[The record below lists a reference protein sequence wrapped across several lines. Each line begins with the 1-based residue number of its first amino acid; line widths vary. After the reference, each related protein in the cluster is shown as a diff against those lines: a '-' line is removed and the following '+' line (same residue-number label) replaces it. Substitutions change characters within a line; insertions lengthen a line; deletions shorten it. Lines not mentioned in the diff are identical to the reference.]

1 MFVQNGGGRMPSS
14 TQLEIE
20 QLREDNRR
28 LLNMIKETKDF
39 KEFAGIVE
47 DSGGNVRFA
56 TKASNQNDA
65 IKIEEDR
72 LD

>member
-1 MFVQNGGGRMPSS
+1 
-14 TQLEIE
+14 
-20 QLREDNRR
+20 
-28 LLNMIKETKDF
+28 MIKETKDF

-56 TKASNQNDA
+56 TKASNQSDA